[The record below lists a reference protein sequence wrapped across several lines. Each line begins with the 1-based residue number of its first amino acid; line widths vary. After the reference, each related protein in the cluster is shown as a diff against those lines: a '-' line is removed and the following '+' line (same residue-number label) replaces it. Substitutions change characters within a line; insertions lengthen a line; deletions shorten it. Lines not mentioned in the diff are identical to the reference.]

1 MITSVLQKSTSNK
14 GATLSFHLHTVLLS
28 ISILHIEV
36 MSLKRTIWLS
46 PSCEAAQPEIM
57 KTSHPIAIAEAES
70 LHELF
75 DHSVKSVEESKPF
88 YKLQSPTTSEFD
100 SDSNSEDEFCNASG
114 SSASHFPEEDDV
126 GSPELQNAAHFR
138 GAAKNEPQVAQRL
151 QDVVAFSHSE
161 AGQPNVSRE
170 EMVTGCHSSLNVSR
184 FCFELRNGLIQ
195 PESRFQQCMPIEVPC
210 GDIWR
215 LLAQQIVIV
224 KGWKEHVSSP
234 NKHSLEKMQ
243 PHLAIAVQLVVAF
256 SHSEAGQPNVSR
268 GEMVIGCHSSLN
280 VSRFCFELR
289 NGLIQ
294 PESRFQQCM
303 PIEVP
308 CGDIWRLLAQ
318 QIVIVKGW
326 KEHISSPN
334 KHSLKNLAYTQD
346 LVNGHPIGKCILTAF
361 HRKSLYYRGD
371 FIGERKGPPLVN
383 SSQNTTPHRKLFSLQ
398 TDASISMWEKAF
410 SEQFGKQQILF
421 KEHDIT
427 APLLVVILY
436 RCAYQ
441 GSIMINHFFERRDC
455 MCYRLSVQLQKAML
469 KLDYHHS
476 LMCKLAQQMS
486 SKEYDEESAAKDHR
500 EQMYLLYHHCE
511 SLARNYPRIE
521 FPHFVE
527 VRIQRPEKKLPKFL
541 HIIYMQIPP
550 YFFAVPADCCE
561 DTTFRELQPQF
572 PSVIREIH
580 KKLEIEKECFFRQR
594 PNLRDKEDLVMIYPY
609 RFDPEGQHSECRF
622 LRVDINI
629 DGG

>member
-1 MITSVLQKSTSNK
+1 ML
-14 GATLSFHLHTVLLS
+14 
-28 ISILHIEV
+28 
-36 MSLKRTIWLS
+36 LKRTLMAE
-46 PSCEAAQPEIM
+46 PCEAPAAQPDIM
-57 KTSHPIAIAEAES
+57 KPSHPIVIAEVES

-75 DHSVKSVEESKPF
+75 DSVKSVEESKPF

-114 SSASHFPEEDDV
+114 SSASQLPVEEDV
-126 GSPELQNAAHFR
+126 GSPELLQNAAHFC
-138 GAAKNEPQVAQRL
+138 GAAKNEPQ
-151 QDVVAFSHSE
+151 
-161 AGQPNVSRE
+161 
-170 EMVTGCHSSLNVSR
+170 
-184 FCFELRNGLIQ
+184 I
-195 PESRFQQCMPIEVPC
+195 
-210 GDIWR
+210 
-215 LLAQQIVIV
+215 AQQ
-224 KGWKEHVSSP
+224 S
-234 NKHSLEKMQ
+234 
-243 PHLAIAVQLVVAF
+243 VQDVVAF

-268 GEMVIGCHSSLN
+268 GEMQVTGCHSSLN
-280 VSRFCFELR
+280 ASRFCFEPR

-383 SSQNTTPHRKLFSLQ
+383 PSQNTTPHRKLFSLQ

-421 KEHDIT
+421 KEHVIT

-441 GSIMINHFFERRDC
+441 GSIMINHFFECRDC
-455 MCYRLSVQLQKAML
+455 ISCRLGIQKAML

-527 VRIQRPEKKLPKFL
+527 VRIQRPEKKLPNFL

-561 DTTFRELQPQF
+561 DTTFHELQPQF

-580 KKLEIEKECFFRQR
+580 KKLKIEKECFFRQR